1 MTKAQRKRRAEQ
13 TIERYKVNYS
23 IPFWTAYREGNN
35 KEIARWCTRAYD
47 FKLGMQTAEPHA
59 RWYKR
64 LNQVDIEVK
73 KMICPEK
80 DDTK

>member
-1 MTKAQRKRRAEQ
+1 MTKSQRKRRAEQ
-13 TIERYKVNYS
+13 IIERYKVNYS
-23 IPFWTAYREGNN
+23 IPFWTAYRDSNN
-35 KEIARWCTRAYD
+35 SEIGRWCMRSHD
-47 FKLGMQTAEPHA
+47 FKLGMQEAEPHA

-80 DDTK
+80 DDSK